1 MSKIVQLTLN
11 SAATSALVL
20 DNTQVRLS
28 PYSKGRLPSIVFR
41 KKTKGAE
48 SLYGYGTA
56 FSLEDGKAVI
66 RTPLAQYLQRMEDI
80 EPPQGSFLMKDIT
93 GGRYMIANGIPLT
106 KEGKR
111 VLVNGEFRMDIEI
124 VEVGEEAAPVV
135 EQVAPAEIETPAME
149 EQAIL
154 GEGMDA
160 PVA

>member
-1 MSKIVQLTLN
+1 MTKFVQITVN
-11 SAATSALVL
+11 EAATSALSAGTSQIRV
-20 DNTQVRLS
+20 S
-28 PYSKGRLPSIVFR
+28 PYSKSRLPSIVFR

-56 FSLEDGKAVI
+56 FSMEDGKAVI
-66 RTPLAQYLQRMEDI
+66 RTPLSQYLQRMEDI

-124 VEVGEEAAPVV
+124 VEIGEEAAPAVV
-135 EQVAPAEIETPAME
+135 ELAAIETPAME
-149 EQAIL
+149 EEQAVL
-154 GEGMDA
+154 GDGMDA